1 MRVGVL
7 CALCA
12 ACHGG
17 AFTLSGAGAQ
27 VRVAT
32 DPFSLSLRDAA
43 GREVLATFPG
53 SDGAYGAPAA
63 TADAWRWEDQILE
76 GWDGLHSHES
86 GWVHGTAASLRSR
99 GTDAASLRAGDLDV
113 DLSVSGSR
121 VRIALHALSSG
132 SNKLGISFRL
142 GAREHFFG
150 LGERFASVDH
160 RGLSLYSWAEEG
172 GLGQGEATPRGPQNP
187 YPNGPSMTYYPVPFV
202 LSSAGY
208 GLQIE
213 GSARS
218 EFHLGSERADAWRIA
233 VFDGSVVIDIDI
245 HGSPL
250 DSIADFTAD
259 ARPPIPAPWVFGPR
273 REVGLYD
280 SVDGVPEWQALRQRG
295 VPTTAL
301 DDNTHFLPA
310 RSELGRE
317 DALRA
322 WTATA
327 HAEGFK
333 VLGYATPYISMT
345 LPNAA
350 ADLQAGLAQDLFVKD
365 AAGKTLQV
373 FFSSGEPQTLA
384 TIDLTNPKAVTF
396 FQSLLQRA
404 LDLGYDGWM
413 HDFGEYLTPSARLFD
428 GRDGLHAHD
437 DFPLLS
443 ARAAHDLLEQQRPG
457 DYFIF
462 VRSGWAGTSGLVPG
476 VWSGDPEATFDETQ
490 GLPAQL
496 RAGLNLSI
504 SGAPYWGSDIGGY
517 KCLTDAAN
525 DKEMYLRWAALGAVS
540 PLMMNDT
547 ACATVLGP
555 AKAKWGLWSDDE
567 TTTAYAA
574 LARLHTRLAPYFQTL
589 AVQAHQSGRPLMIH
603 PWLLYPQ
610 REEAAAVD
618 DAFFLGPSLLAA
630 PVVRRGA
637 TSKRVWLPPGAYV
650 DLRNQQVFAGDAVAE
665 LPAPLGELPLLLVA
679 GQILPLLDPAVET
692 LAPASDPSVISS
704 DKRDD
709 RLDVQVAL
717 SVGQT
722 AQLTLADGTELS
734 AERTATDSG
743 NPAGLSAATDLSE
756 CALCFAETRL
766 RLRANGD
773 LAARS
778 DLTLREVRL
787 HSNAPV
793 AKRIRWDV
801 IRIP

>member
-17 AFTLSGAGAQ
+17 SFTLSGTGAQ
-27 VRVAT
+27 ARVST
-32 DPFSLSLRDAA
+32 DPFALSLRDLA

-53 SDGAYGAPAA
+53 SEGAYGAPAA
-63 TADAWRWEDQILE
+63 THDSWRWEDQILE
-76 GWDGLHSHES
+76 GWDGLRSHES
-86 GWVHGTAASLRSR
+86 GWTRGTAASVRSR
-99 GTDAASLRAGDLDV
+99 GADAASLRVGDV
-113 DLSVSGSR
+113 DVEVSVNGSR
-121 VRIALHALSSG
+121 VRIALHAVAAD
-132 SNKLGISFRL
+132 SNKLDVSFRL
-142 GAREHFFG
+142 GTREHFFG

-172 GLGQGEATPRGPQNP
+172 GLGQGEAAPRGPQNP
-187 YPNGPSMTYYPVPFV
+187 YPNGPSMTYFPVPFL

-218 EFHLGSERADAWRIA
+218 EFHLGSERGDAWRIA
-233 VFDGSVVIDIDI
+233 VFDSSAVFDIDI
-245 HGSPL
+245 HSNPL
-250 DSIADFTAD
+250 DSIADFTAQ

-280 SVDGVPEWQALRQRG
+280 SVNGVPEWQLLRQRG
-295 VPTTAL
+295 VATTAL

-327 HAEGFK
+327 HAAGYK

-345 LPNAA
+345 LPSAA
-350 ADLQAGLAQDLFVKD
+350 ADLKAGLAQDLFVKD

-384 TIDLTNPKAVTF
+384 TIDLTNPKAVAF

-428 GRDGLHAHD
+428 GRDGLHAHN

-457 DYFIF
+457 DYLFF
-462 VRSGWAGTSGLVPG
+462 VRSGWAGSGGLVPA
-476 VWSGDPEATFDETQ
+476 VWSGDPEASFDETQ

-555 AKAKWGLWSDDE
+555 AKTKWGLWSDDE
-567 TTTAYAA
+567 TTAAYAA

-589 AVQAHQSGRPLMIH
+589 AVEAHQSGRPLMIH

-618 DAFFLGPSLLAA
+618 DAFFLGPALLAA
-630 PVVRRGA
+630 PVVRRGL
-637 TSKRVWLPPGAYV
+637 TTKHVWLPPGGYV
-650 DLRNQQVFAGDAVAE
+650 DLRNDQIYAGDAVVE

-679 GQILPLLDPAVET
+679 GQILPLLDAAVET
-692 LAPASDPSVISS
+692 LAPASDASVISA
-704 DKRDD
+704 DKRAD

-717 SVGQT
+717 AAGQT
-722 AQLTLADGTELS
+722 ARLTLADGTVLS
-734 AERTATDSG
+734 AERVATDAG
-743 NPAGLSAATDLSE
+743 NPAGLAPATDLSE
-756 CALCFAETRL
+756 CALCYSESAPHLKANGALAAQSDLALRDL
-766 RLRANGD
+766 RLHASGPAIR
-773 LAARS
+773 R
-778 DLTLREVRL
+778 V
-787 HSNAPV
+787 
-793 AKRIRWDV
+793 RWDV
-801 IRIP
+801 IRLN